1 MSDPKHKAQEIYFLH
16 WFETYSKLAEQ
27 SRSKALDEID
37 KKIINDYTNATY
49 WQEVKK
55 HLLTFV

>member
-1 MSDPKHKAQEIYFLH
+1 MSDPKHKAQEIFFLH
-16 WFETYSKLAEQ
+16 WFETYSKLAEL